1 MYTRNKN
8 SWFELYGFDILLDSK
23 MKPWLIEVN
32 ISPSLSSSSPFDK
45 SIKTRLICDTLTLI
59 GIKPYDKQKFKQEQ
73 DKQTTMKRNKGVGK
87 LNQSK
92 NGRLNDNKNSTFYGG
107 HSGDPEAITE
117 FIEQQTRLGSFE
129 RIFPLD
135 FNVKYYSQFFEC
147 ERANNELL
155 RKYVCS

>member
-1 MYTRNKN
+1 
-8 SWFELYGFDILLDSK
+8 

-32 ISPSLSSSSPFDK
+32 ISPSLSSSSAFDK

-73 DKQTTMKRNKGVGK
+73 DKQTIMKRNKGVGK
-87 LNQSK
+87 LNQS
-92 NGRLNDNKNSTFYGG
+92 NNLRLTDSKNSTFYGG
-107 HSGDPEAITE
+107 YNGDPEAITE

-135 FNVKYYSQFFEC
+135 FNVNYYSQFFES
-147 ERANNELL
+147 ERVNNELL